1 MTAASPSA
9 SWMRLALTLSLLAI
23 IAALTLRGRV
33 PGAGAGVYYDD
44 GVYAALGHSLATGN
58 GYVYENL
65 PGGLPGVKYPPLY
78 PALLA
83 VAWKILPDYPSNLG
97 ALKAINALLTGLAAA
112 LAFLLFTRRSDG
124 PARLATFASVV
135 LLGYGSWQ
143 MMALGTALLSEPL
156 FLVFATTALLLAGR
170 QSDGGTARAGGERL
184 AIMTGLTAAAAFLT
198 RGIGLTLVAAILL
211 TAILR
216 RGKSAPTSAP
226 SSAPTSASTSA
237 RSRWVLAATA
247 LTPVLAWTMWARSR
261 AAEIPQVLLG
271 PYGSYGDWYQSDA
284 MLTPARLAEIASA
297 HWTPLLANLQY
308 MWIPDASASAAVIV
322 LLALVGLF
330 VTGTVRVARRNP
342 ALAAFPP
349 LYLLVV
355 MVWPY
360 EPDRFFYAILPLV
373 TLLVVEG
380 AFVANERV
388 RTEIPRWGPI
398 LLSVSLGLLLLNGAA
413 YQSRAQARRAW
424 TRFQTVQAIVYAPLN
439 DWVRANVPEDAVVA
453 SGLDPYVFWE
463 TGRTAVPAMQYR
475 PSDYGRYDRSPAILS
490 RDFEEVIAE
499 TGASWAVVV
508 RDEGKTG
515 RTIEAFAA
523 RHPDRIR
530 IAFEQVTG
538 PYTGVV
544 YEVLADGEVFA
555 DPLATPPNPR

>member
-1 MTAASPSA
+1 MTATTPSA
-9 SWMRLALTLSLLAI
+9 RWMRLALTLSLLAI
-23 IAALTLRGRV
+23 IAALTMRGRV
-33 PGAGAGVYYDD
+33 PVAGAGVYYDD

-65 PGGLPGVKYPPLY
+65 PGRPPGVKYPPLY

-83 VAWKILPDYPSNLG
+83 VVWKLFPDYPANLG
-97 ALKAINALLTGLAAA
+97 ALKAINVLLTGLAAA

-143 MMALGTALLSEPL
+143 MMALGTALLAEPL
-156 FLVFATTALLLAGR
+156 FLVFATTALLLSGR
-170 QSDGGTARAGGERL
+170 QPDGGTARAGRDRL
-184 AIMTGLTAAAAFLT
+184 AIVTGLTAAAAFLT
-198 RGIGLTLVAAILL
+198 RGIGLTLVAAILVA
-211 TAILR
+211 AILR
-216 RGKSAPTSAP
+216 RGRPAQTSAP
-226 SSAPTSASTSA
+226 NSA
-237 RSRWVLAATA
+237 RSRWLLAASA
-247 LTPVLAWTMWARSR
+247 LIPVVAWTAWSRSR

-271 PYGSYGDWYQSDA
+271 PYGSYAAWYQSDA
-284 MLTPARLAEIASA
+284 MPTPSRLAEIASA

-308 MWIPDASASAAVIV
+308 MWIPDASAAAAVMV
-322 LLALVGLF
+322 LTVLVGLF
-330 VTGTVRVARRNP
+330 VAGTVRIARRNP

-349 LYLLVV
+349 LYLLLV

-380 AFVANERV
+380 AFVATERLGN
-388 RTEIPRWGPI
+388 EIPRWGPI
-398 LLSVSLGLLLLNGAA
+398 LLGVSLGLLLFNGAS
-413 YQSRAQARRAW
+413 YQSRAQAHRAW
-424 TRFQTVQAIVYAPLN
+424 ARFQTVQAFAYAPLN
-439 DWVRANVPEDAVVA
+439 AWIRANVPEDAVVA

-475 PSDYGRYDRSPAILS
+475 PSDYGRYDASPATLA
-490 RDFEEVIAE
+490 RDFEEIITA

-508 RDEGKTG
+508 QNEGKSG

-530 IAFEQVTG
+530 IAFEQMTG

-544 YEVLADGEVFA
+544 YEVLAAGKLSA
-555 DPLATPPNPR
+555 DPPTNPPSPQ